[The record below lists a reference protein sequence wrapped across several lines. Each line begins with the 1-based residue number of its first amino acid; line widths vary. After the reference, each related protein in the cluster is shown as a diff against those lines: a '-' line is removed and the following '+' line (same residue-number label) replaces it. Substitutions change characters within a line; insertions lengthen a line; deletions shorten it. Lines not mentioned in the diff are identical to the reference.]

1 MIQTDFR
8 HAISTLKPLG
18 RWLVNAYNISTWE
31 HDTKTLPASYRSLR
45 RKYRAFAREHLV
57 PIALGVDRDIGH
69 FDPYPLLKKAGRA
82 GLLSEFMVKPIGSA
96 SFYGL
101 LHHMTFPAVLKA
113 EELTSVCGGLG
124 LLILDHD
131 LGVAPIMLAGDLFQY
146 LKWMGKIAYA
156 NRYGDLCLAAFAIT
170 EPSAGS
176 DVEDSDGAAKARLST
191 FARPVD
197 NGYIING
204 RKVFISNGGIAKYIT
219 LFAAIKGEGAESW
232 TCFLVDKDM
241 KGFSV
246 GRHEKKMGQ
255 RASDAS
261 ELVLEDVFVPNS
273 RVLGRVRSGW
283 AINRNVL
290 AYSRVGV
297 AAISLGIARG
307 ALEMAIDFCK
317 THSLAGKRLMDYQD
331 IQLAVADMMI
341 DVAAARGITWQAAR
355 SFIPYQ
361 GATASAKVFA
371 SDTAYRVGNRAM
383 ELVGDYGYVNEYGI
397 EKTLRDARLTQIYE
411 GTNQVNRLALI
422 EWQLDSELS

>member
-1 MIQTDFR
+1 MTKTDFR
-8 HAISTLKPLG
+8 YAVSTLKPLG
-18 RWLVNAYNISTWE
+18 RWLVNADNISTWE
-31 HDTKTLPASYRSLR
+31 HDTRTLPLPYRRLR
-45 RKYRAFAREHLV
+45 NKYRTFAREHLG
-57 PIALGVDRDIGH
+57 PIALEVDRDIGH
-69 FDPYPLLKKAGRA
+69 FDPLPVLRKAGRA

-101 LHHMTFPAVLKA
+101 FHNITFPAVLKA

-131 LGVAPIMLAGDLFQY
+131 LGVAPIMLSGDVFQY
-146 LKWMGKIAYA
+146 LKWMSKIAYA
-156 NRYGDLCLAAFAIT
+156 NKYGEMCPTAFAIT

-176 DVEDSDGAAKARLST
+176 DVEDSAGASSARLMT
-191 FARPVD
+191 YAEPVD
-197 NGYIING
+197 GGYVING
-204 RKVFISNGGIAKYIT
+204 RKVFISNGGIAKYVT

-232 TCFLVDKDM
+232 TCFLIDRDM

-261 ELVLEDVFVPNS
+261 ELVLEDVFVPAS

-283 AINRNVL
+283 AVNRNVL

-307 ALEMAIDFCK
+307 ALEKTIDFCK

-331 IQLAVADMMI
+331 IQLTVADMMV

-361 GATASAKVFA
+361 GATAGAKVFA
-371 SDTAYRVGNRAM
+371 SDTAYRVSNSAM
-383 ELVGDYGYVNEYGI
+383 EIIGDYGYVNEYGI
-397 EKTLRDARLTQIYE
+397 EKALRDARLTQIYE